1 MKAETPSA
9 KSGDWEED
17 TIKALSNSNWVS
29 KNVDVEA
36 SRSCFVD
43 LRLFLDHFP
52 QSFAVFIEHSNSP
65 SEEVTS
71 STAPNSRASLA
82 VYTSLLKKNFLLIW
96 LPTSLGSNHVVPP
109 SGDAPNP
116 KKAAAIFACSEHI
129 L

>member
-9 KSGDWEED
+9 KSGDWAED

-36 SRSCFVD
+36 SRSCLVD
-43 LRLFLDHFP
+43 LRLFTDHFP
-52 QSFAVFIEHSNSP
+52 QSLAVFIERSSR
-65 SEEVTS
+65 SSVDVTS
-71 STAPNSRASLA
+71 SIAPNSRASLA
-82 VYTSLLKKNFLLIW
+82 DHTSLLKKNFLVLW

-116 KKAAAIFACSEHI
+116 KNAAAIFAFSEHI